1 MKGLIF
7 PKECSV
13 QCMSVCVCVCEQ
25 RGVVAAPSSCIP
37 CLIYFAFVRGR
48 YLDSGP
54 FVSSCLS
61 AMSHAKIRMKIYSR
75 SYQAVF
81 KPCAE

>member
-1 MKGLIF
+1 VRGLIF

-13 QCMSVCVCVCEQ
+13 QCMSVCVCVREQ
-25 RGVVAAPSSCIP
+25 RGVVAAPSSGTP

-61 AMSHAKIRMKIYSR
+61 VMYHAKIRS
-75 SYQAVF
+75 
-81 KPCAE
+81 E